1 MTDELP
7 QPYQDFTKQH
17 PKVAEAYEALGSAAH
32 EAGPLDD
39 RVRRLVKLAIA
50 VGGRLEG
57 AVRAQARQARAMGM
71 SDAEIDHVA
80 LLALTTIGLPSTVA
94 ARTRIRDELSSS

>member
-7 QPYQDFTKQH
+7 QSYQDFTKQY
-17 PKVAEAYEALGSAAH
+17 PNIAEAYEALGSAAH

-39 RVRRLVKLAIA
+39 RVRRLIKLAIA

-57 AVRAQARQARAMGM
+57 AVRAHARQARAMGV
-71 SDAEIDHVA
+71 SDAELDHVV

-94 ARTRIRDELSSS
+94 ARAWVLDELGES